1 MSSDLPFPPSKV
13 VAKREKK
20 VAKMGRAAEM
30 GSLIQTV
37 ITEPRSHGQDGCC
50 CPAQA
55 RPRTHFPAIAA
66 SKVGTCNPS
75 FDRGPTEG
83 FTVTSL
89 GYWLRAGWSKKRGCL
104 QVARATSAFAC

>member
-1 MSSDLPFPPSKV
+1 
-13 VAKREKK
+13 
-20 VAKMGRAAEM
+20 MGRAAEM

-66 SKVGTCNPS
+66 SNVETCNPS

-83 FTVTSL
+83 FTVTSP
-89 GYWLRAGWSKKRGCL
+89 GYWLRAGCCKKRLSL
-104 QVARATSAFAC
+104 QVARVICMLAVGMAGGEERCCTGQIMQMMTP